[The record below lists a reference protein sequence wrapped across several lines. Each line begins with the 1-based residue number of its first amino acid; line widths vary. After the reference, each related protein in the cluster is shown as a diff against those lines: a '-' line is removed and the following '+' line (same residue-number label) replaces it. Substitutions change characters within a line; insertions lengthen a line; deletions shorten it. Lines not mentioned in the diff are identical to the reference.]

1 MKYLLFIFCCLWFP
15 LSLLAQEKGT
25 IVRATISNE
34 GDTIVQASLHPY
46 NVVEKRK
53 FRSKRKERKY
63 YRLQKKVVKVY
74 PYAKL
79 AAQKL
84 ELYASQLEGVESRKA
99 EKKFY
104 KKIEKELKK
113 EYEGELRRLTVTE
126 GAILIKLI
134 DRETGS
140 SSYALVQDFRGDI
153 TAFFWQGL
161 AKMFGQNLKNEYDPN
176 GEDRE
181 IEHIVKLIEAGVIPL
196 NK

>member
-1 MKYLLFIFCCLWFP
+1 MKCLVFIFCSF
-15 LSLLAQEKGT
+15 LLTFSVVGQGQEQ
-25 IVRATISNE
+25 IVRATVSNG
-34 GDTIVQASLHPY
+34 GDTLVQARLTPH
-46 NVVEKRK
+46 NVVGKRK
-53 FRSKRKERKY
+53 FRSQREERKY
-63 YRLQKKVVKVY
+63 YKLQKKVVKVY
-74 PYAKL
+74 PNATL

-104 KKIEKELKK
+104 KKIEKELKA

-176 GEDRE
+176 GADKE
-181 IEHIVKLIEAGVIPL
+181 IEQIVRLIEAGAILL
-196 NK
+196 N